1 MLLGS
6 FIKSRK
12 LIVTF
17 VLLKLNRVW
26 FKSMLWSQQPV
37 KSRKRLAIWLSH
49 IYSKYRYKR
58 SRNRICEG
66 KFALLSQTNTFT
78 LLLSSYPNVDICSQV
93 DSLLNTPLVLSLHTR
108 LSRFVNQ
115 FVTVYMHWSPIS
127 PANGM
132 KCVQTMIAQYAL
144 ESRNAIL
151 HSNHCCF
158 WNIQCESRC
167 VWWIFGLG
175 KRFSRNA
182 FLFHFLKHFQI
193 LSCCWTV
200 NRNSSVFSG
209 GEKIPIR
216 DSVLFYDLN
225 RLSFKCLNLFQ
236 LWTLQN
242 FQKCENKKK
251 LSEKKIK
258 KKI

>member
-93 DSLLNTPLVLSLHTR
+93 NSLLNTPLVLSLHTR
-108 LSRFVNQ
+108 LSRFVYQ

-158 WNIQCESRC
+158 WLALEISNASRVVC
-167 VWWIFGLG
+167 DGFLVWVKDFQETLSYFISWSTFKSSVAAEPLTETV
-175 KRFSRNA
+175 RFSLGA
-182 FLFHFLKHFQI
+182 KKYLFATRCFFMI
-193 LSCCWTV
+193 
-200 NRNSSVFSG
+200 
-209 GEKIPIR
+209 
-216 DSVLFYDLN
+216 
-225 RLSFKCLNLFQ
+225 
-236 LWTLQN
+236 
-242 FQKCENKKK
+242 
-251 LSEKKIK
+251 
-258 KKI
+258 